1 MWGSTEHV
9 GHMWVSGALSG
20 HALEKLR
27 SMRQGGDNVV
37 RLASNKVDLFTSIH
51 LSPSSCSCCLRLLQP
66 QRQQNMVKSSGGP
79 VYCSLD
85 STSASGDETRL
96 LANLRAQDF

>member
-1 MWGSTEHV
+1 
-9 GHMWVSGALSG
+9 
-20 HALEKLR
+20 
-27 SMRQGGDNVV
+27 MRQGGDNVV

-85 STSASGDETRL
+85 STSASGAETRL
-96 LANLRAQDF
+96 LASLRAQDF